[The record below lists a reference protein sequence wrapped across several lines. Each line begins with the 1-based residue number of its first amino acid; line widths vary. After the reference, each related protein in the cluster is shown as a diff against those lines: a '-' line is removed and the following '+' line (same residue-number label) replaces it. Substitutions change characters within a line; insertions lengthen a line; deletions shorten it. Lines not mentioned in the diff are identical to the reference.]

1 VFRRTGASARE
12 AVADTSA
19 SIATDE
25 TSREPAGPRR
35 LLLVEDDEL
44 MRRFA
49 AEVLHCAGF
58 EVDTA
63 AHGGE
68 ALSRLHE
75 STSLY
80 HLVVLDLVLPWVNGL
95 QVLAAMRN
103 NERTRDIPVVIITGT
118 VMTKHDFAGERQ
130 LTVLRKPFEPE
141 RLVSS
146 VNLMLHGGDAA

>member
-1 VFRRTGASARE
+1 MFRRSGAAARE
-12 AVADTSA
+12 AEAETSA
-19 SIATDE
+19 SPQSDE
-25 TSREPAGPRR
+25 ARQPAGPRR
-35 LLLVEDDEL
+35 LLLVEDDDL

-49 AEVLHCAGF
+49 ADVLQDAGF
-58 EVDTA
+58 EVDMA

-75 STSLY
+75 GTTSY

-103 NERTRDIPVVIITGT
+103 NDRTRDIPVVIITGT

-130 LTVLRKPFEPE
+130 LTVLRKPFEPD

-146 VNLMLHGGDAA
+146 VNLLLHGGDAA

>member
-1 VFRRTGASARE
+1 MFRRSGASARE
-12 AVADTSA
+12 AVAERSA

-49 AEVLHCAGF
+49 GEVLQGAGF
-58 EVDTA
+58 EVDMA
-63 AHGGE
+63 VHGGE
-68 ALSRLHE
+68 ALSRLQQ
-75 STSLY
+75 SATLY

-103 NERTRDIPVVIITGT
+103 NERTRTIPVVIITGT
-118 VMTKHDFAGERQ
+118 VMTKHDFPGERH
-130 LTVLRKPFEPE
+130 LTVLRKPFEPD